1 MNPLIADF
9 IDYVQNEHAS
19 TRYERHPAQLC
30 EALDIEYCSGPCNM
44 AHFGPPS
51 MVVVRPEEFG
61 SRLLFTVG
69 HEVAHILM
77 RRGGFHRRILR
88 DHASVPNMKQ
98 HVEKLA
104 DFAAG
109 LLVMPEPEV
118 REARQLFGETPA
130 AVLHLMS
137 LSGASEAAA
146 MRRWAWQDP
155 TACRGVF
162 VTQGNYISDLS
173 ACNMRLPV
181 SRWER
186 VPEVTLQHPEVAA
199 SSVGFGRVMGV
210 VAW

>member
-1 MNPLIADF
+1 MNPLIADYMQF
-9 IDYVQNEHAS
+9 VKHRHLDLK
-19 TRYERHPAQLC
+19 YERDPIRAC
-30 EALDIEYCSGPCNM
+30 KALGINYSAGPRSSCN
-44 AHFGPPS
+44 FGPPA
-51 MVVVRPEEFG
+51 MIVVEYGLFG
-61 SRLLFTVG
+61 SRRLFTVA
-69 HEVAHILM
+69 HELAHFFM
-77 RRGGFHRRILR
+77 HEGGFHSRILR

-109 LLVMPEPEV
+109 LLLMPEPDV

-130 AVLHLMS
+130 AVLHLRS

-146 MRRWAWQDP
+146 MRRWAWQD
-155 TACRGVF
+155 TSASRGVF

-181 SRWER
+181 SRWQR

-199 SSVGFGRVMGV
+199 SSVGYGRVMGV